1 MIADVQRVGEVVM
14 TEGRSPLGG
23 DRYVSPNLRDQ
34 GRIAIFGIAL
44 DCSNYISEVR

>member
-14 TEGRSPLGG
+14 TEGRSPLWG

-34 GRIAIFGIAL
+34 G
-44 DCSNYISEVR
+44 SNFRNSSGLLELHL